1 MAWPYHRDEPL
12 KAKRVNPVTSQR
24 LTNNPDGDLSWPLQ
38 QGDSQQLD
46 LDRKCSSRL
55 EVGNPWGMELLETSL
70 ILQTVQL
77 RLGFGLLKMPLER
90 TSNNINQ

>member
-38 QGDSQQLD
+38 QGDPQQLD
-46 LDRKCSSRL
+46 LDRKRSSRL
-55 EVGNPWGMELLETSL
+55 EVGNPWVMELLKTSL
-70 ILQTVQL
+70 ILQNVQL
-77 RLGFGLLKMPLER
+77 RLGFGVLKMPLER
-90 TSNNINQ
+90 TSNNINH

>member
-12 KAKRVNPVTSQR
+12 KAKRVNPVTRQR
-24 LTNNPDGDLSWPLQ
+24 LTNKPDGDLGWPLQ

-55 EVGNPWGMELLETSL
+55 EIGNPWGMELLETSL
-70 ILQTVQL
+70 ILQSVQL
-77 RLGFGLLKMPLER
+77 RLGFGGLKMPRER
-90 TSNNINQ
+90 TSNNINP

>member
-46 LDRKCSSRL
+46 LDRKRSSRL
-55 EVGNPWGMELLETSL
+55 EVGNPSVMELLETSL

-77 RLGFGLLKMPLER
+77 RLGFGVLKMPLER
-90 TSNNINQ
+90 PSNNINH